1 MKKINSVHFQIR
13 SFIISGCLIIIG
25 CLSLVGQSQ
34 IVSTKNKDY
43 SYFKGGTISVIPSS
57 HQDIAW
63 MDSIGKC
70 IEFRDL
76 KMITPALDRL
86 KKNSQFKFSVEDGLS
101 LREYLQRHPESYG
114 EILKYTKERRL
125 EWGAT
130 YKQPY

>member
-1 MKKINSVHFQIR
+1 MGNQKHVHMKKINSIPFSVR
-13 SFIISGCLIIIG
+13 SLIISGCLIFIG
-25 CLSLVGQSQ
+25 CLSSVGQSKV
-34 IVSTKNKDY
+34 VSTKNKDS

-76 KMITPALDRL
+76 KMITPALERL

-101 LREYLQRHPESYG
+101 LWEYLQRHPE
-114 EILKYTKERRL
+114 
-125 EWGAT
+125 
-130 YKQPY
+130 